1 MTTDPAQPPASA
13 PAPTPV
19 DPALPARVLLRN
31 GENGAA
37 IGASFY
43 EQVGG
48 RPFFEKLVTE
58 FYRGVAGDPV
68 LKPMY
73 PEEDLGPAATRL
85 TGFLEQ
91 YWGGPGTYSEQ
102 RGHPRLRQRHQ
113 PFKVN
118 PDARDRWLLHMRA
131 AVDSAELP
139 ELQRTVLWDYLERA
153 AHAMLNTFDD

>member
-85 TGFLEQ
+85 TGAG
-91 YWGGPGTYSEQ
+91 W
-102 RGHPRLRQRHQ
+102 
-113 PFKVN
+113 
-118 PDARDRWLLHMRA
+118 
-131 AVDSAELP
+131 P
-139 ELQRTVLWDYLERA
+139 ERFRERA
-153 AHAMLNTFDD
+153 QRAKVIQL